1 MTPRLL
7 NSNADNFTRLGYG
20 PLNNCISCTVTEELG
35 EAPTLELE
43 VLITDPLLPFIQ
55 VGNIIS
61 AAPNKRDEPQA
72 FVIEEISKPL
82 DGIITVY
89 APHIAQHR
97 GKLIPVRPTYAGTL
111 DNSLNNII
119 ASVMET
125 NPFTIKRDPSKENVS
140 ASWEITAPRSLR
152 ECLGGREGS
161 IVDVFGGEWKYDNY
175 TLTLYNHIGR
185 DNGVRV
191 LYGRNMTDFELEE
204 EFNWT
209 FSVTGCVGFW
219 TGENDSGTET
229 TVYGNVIHSD
239 LAGNYPY
246 NKTVVVD
253 FSGNWDTPPSVAT
266 IDQAASEWI
275 RGKGQ
280 IGATAKVAFNH
291 LEVENGGDV
300 GLGDTIHVYNNEYGY
315 DMESRIVGTEY
326 DVLQEEY
333 LSVTIGDKQT
343 TLTEAIQG
351 TVDVDT
357 SASGGGSGPS
367 VEPSYTM
374 PLMDGTAAIGTETK
388 YARGDHRHPTD
399 TSRVAKAGDTMTGA
413 LIIKSP
419 SFDLSG
425 NPPASGNAYA
435 LPISWYDKNGT
446 YLASA
451 RPLRTA
457 GDVLAYRDGI
467 QREVNG
473 ATYYNFLLLGVDETG
488 KRSITVSAAPPW
500 RHAIG
505 PAVGDVICTYSNT
518 NPSANYEGTWEL
530 IDKEFTPTTET
541 NRSSSVSRNTTNCDA
556 ILVYTVHNGHQIQ
569 FWVQVKNKVA
579 IANSTLTM
587 ATFTPANFGVSDFG
601 DSHRLT
607 EYSDAGDALIM
618 WYLAKNGT
626 FQTFDGWTLGTSL
639 THSVPAQQLDYINF
653 NITLPMGSM
662 LDSWCNKFY
671 WRRKT

>member
-43 VLITDPLLPFIQ
+43 VLISDPLLPFIQ

-119 ASVMET
+119 ANVMET

-209 FSVTGCVGFW
+209 SSVTGCVGFW

-239 LAGNYPY
+239 LAGNFPY

-253 FSGNWDTPPSVAT
+253 FSGIWDSPPSVAT

-280 IGATAKVAFNH
+280 VGATAKVAFNH

-388 YARGDHRHPTD
+388 YARGDHVHPTD
-399 TSRVAKAGDTMTGA
+399 TTR
-413 LIIKSP
+413 
-419 SFDLSG
+419 LSTAEAA
-425 NPPASGNAYA
+425 NIYVQK
-435 LPISWYDKNGT
+435 LGT
-446 YLASA
+446 
-451 RPLRTA
+451 
-457 GDVLAYRDGI
+457 
-467 QREVNG
+467 
-473 ATYYNFLLLGVDETG
+473 
-488 KRSITVSAAPPW
+488 
-500 RHAIG
+500 
-505 PAVGDVICTYSNT
+505 
-518 NPSANYEGTWEL
+518 
-530 IDKEFTPTTET
+530 
-541 NRSSSVSRNTTNCDA
+541 
-556 ILVYTVHNGHQIQ
+556 
-569 FWVQVKNKVA
+569 
-579 IANSTLTM
+579 
-587 ATFTPANFGVSDFG
+587 
-601 DSHRLT
+601 RLT
-607 EYSDAGDALIM
+607 G
-618 WYLAKNGT
+618 NVPN
-626 FQTFDGWTLGTSL
+626 GTSL
-639 THSVPAQQLDYINF
+639 ADYCRTTNVPNGLSFWGIQNASDNPRPGIVGTALVYKPISSGQYTVPLIFSSGKTFISTQLGATGGFTWRPVTGNTDNLQCTGES
-653 NITLPMGSM
+653 NITFTLNQAQKNGNVAIIALDFKSSTAKSAWTATGVTVPTDMRPNASRNIYVATNIGGSLAFTQWQVLDTGVIRLSRSMGANVQHTVT
-662 LDSWCNKFY
+662 LIY
-671 WRRKT
+671 LI